1 MIPCNSTNY
10 QAGRAQRI
18 QFIVVHYTAGDG
30 DSARGNCVYFQR
42 NPGLY
47 ASAHYFV
54 DEAGWEQ
61 SVADEDTAWHCG
73 ANTYKHPLCRNANS
87 IGVEL
92 CSRKDAAGK
101 YFFAPATVDQAVKL
115 VQSLMDKHGVDA
127 RHVLRHYDVTGKKCP
142 APFVDDPKAWAAFK
156 ERLEDTM
163 TYETFKEYMDQ
174 YLEGLA
180 AIEPD
185 QWSHEAREWAESR
198 GIIQGNT
205 RGQKK
210 YKAFLTRE
218 EMAQMLYRAMK

>member
-1 MIPCNSTNY
+1 MIPCHAANY
-10 QAGRAQRI
+10 QQGRAQRI
-18 QFIVVHYTAGDG
+18 QFIVVHYTANDG

-54 DEAGWEQ
+54 DETGWEQ

-73 ANTYKHPLCRNANS
+73 ADTYRHPLCRNANS

-115 VQSLMDKHGVDA
+115 VQSLMDKHGVDGG
-127 RHVLRHYDVTGKKCP
+127 HVLRHYDVTGKKCP

-180 AIEPD
+180 AMEPD
-185 QWSHEAREWAESR
+185 QWSHEAREWAESC

>member
-18 QFIVVHYTAGDG
+18 QFIVVHYTANDG
-30 DSARGNCVYFQR
+30 DSAKGNCIYFQR

-54 DEAGWEQ
+54 DETGWEQ
-61 SVADEDTAWHCG
+61 SVADDDTAWHCG
-73 ANTYKHPLCRNANS
+73 ADTYKHPLCRNANS

-127 RHVLRHYDVTGKKCP
+127 EHVLRHYDVTGKKCP
-142 APFVDDPKAWAAFK
+142 APFVDDPEAWAAFK

-174 YLEGLA
+174 YLKELA
-180 AIEPD
+180 AKAPSD
-185 QWSHEAREWAESR
+185 WSKQDREWAESH
-198 GIIQGNT
+198 GILQGDADGNK
-205 RGQKK
+205 R
-210 YKAFLTRE
+210 YKAFVTRE
-218 EMAQMLYRAMK
+218 ELAATLHRLG

>member
-127 RHVLRHYDVTGKKCP
+127 EHVLRHYDVTGKKCP
-142 APFVDDPKAWAAFK
+142 APFVDDPEAWAAFK

-174 YLEGLA
+174 YLKELA
-180 AIEPD
+180 AKAPSD
-185 QWSHEAREWAESR
+185 WSKQDREWAESH
-198 GIIQGNT
+198 GILQGDADGNK
-205 RGQKK
+205 R
-210 YKAFLTRE
+210 YKAFVTRE
-218 EMAQMLYRAMK
+218 ELAATLHRLG

>member
-1 MIPCNSTNY
+1 MIPCHAANY
-10 QAGRAQRI
+10 QQGRAQRI
-18 QFIVVHYTAGDG
+18 QFIVVHYTANDG

-54 DEAGWEQ
+54 DETGWEQ

-92 CSRKDAAGK
+92 CSRKDAAGR
-101 YFFAPATVDQAVKL
+101 YSFAPATVDQAVKL
-115 VQSLMDKHGVDA
+115 VQSLMDKHGVDGG
-127 RHVLRHYDVTGKKCP
+127 HVLRHYDVTGKKCP

-180 AIEPD
+180 AMEPD
-185 QWSHEAREWAESR
+185 QWSHEAREWAESC